1 MVPLISLCR
10 IFALLTVIVIVIVI
24 LIGAMSEI
32 KQLFHKSSRCNIG
45 QLTCRKKKKRENKQK
60 SLPP

>member
-1 MVPLISLCR
+1 MMVPLISLCR

-24 LIGAMSEI
+24 GAMSEI
-32 KQLFHKSSRCNIG
+32 KQLLHKSSRCNIG